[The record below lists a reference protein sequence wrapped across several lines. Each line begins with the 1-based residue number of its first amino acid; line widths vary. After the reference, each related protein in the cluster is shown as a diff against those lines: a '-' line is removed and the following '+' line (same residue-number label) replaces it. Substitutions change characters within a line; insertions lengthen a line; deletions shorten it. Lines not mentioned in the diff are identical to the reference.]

1 MTLAYL
7 LDTNV
12 LSEPLRPAPDA
23 AVLAMLR
30 THARASAV
38 PAPVWHEL
46 WFGCRRLPVSPR
58 RVAIEQY
65 LEQVVGRT
73 LPILSYDARAASWH
87 AAERARLAAAGQT
100 PPFVD
105 GQIAAIAAVHG
116 LTLVTFNRRDFQAF
130 QDLVVEEWR
139 G

>member
-1 MTLAYL
+1 MKLAYL

-12 LSEPLRPAPDA
+12 ICEPLRPAPDA

-30 THARASAV
+30 AHAGACAV

-58 RVAIEQY
+58 RATIEQY
-65 LEQVVGRT
+65 LVQVLGST
-73 LPILSYDARAASWH
+73 LPILPYELRAASWH

-105 GQIAAIAAVHG
+105 GQIAAVAAVHG
-116 LTLVTFNRRDFQAF
+116 LTLVTFNRRDFLAF
-130 QDLVVEEWR
+130 QGLVVEDWR